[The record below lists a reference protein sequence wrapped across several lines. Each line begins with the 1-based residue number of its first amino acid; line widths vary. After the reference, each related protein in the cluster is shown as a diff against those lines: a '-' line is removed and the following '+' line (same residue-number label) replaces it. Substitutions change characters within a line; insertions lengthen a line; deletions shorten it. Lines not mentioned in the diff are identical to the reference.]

1 MGNPI
6 PAQHP
11 SVVLRSHF
19 ELVRALL
26 VAATIAVVG
35 LSIWVVILANDADQP
50 SQTASSAQS
59 LSAQPI
65 RYGGFNPATGQPQS
79 IPLQQEH
86 PLQSRIGTTRYDGG
100 PEEGTRV
107 VVPAPV
113 PTTDSGPAVKDY
125 SLNSA
130 TGDSGGDPAQK
141 PERAQQSE
149 NGPGARTH

>member
-19 ELVRALL
+19 QLVRALL

-50 SQTASSAQS
+50 SKTASSASSAQS
-59 LSAQPI
+59 L

-79 IPLQQEH
+79 APLPQEH

-113 PTTDSGPAVKDY
+113 PTTDSGGAVKDY
-125 SLNSA
+125 SMNSA
-130 TGDSGGDPAQK
+130 TGDTGGDPAQK

>member
-59 LSAQPI
+59 ISAESI
-65 RYGGFNPATGQPQS
+65 RYGGFNPATGQPTA
-79 IPLQQEH
+79 LQQEH

-130 TGDSGGDPAQK
+130 TGDSGGDAAAPK

>member
-1 MGNPI
+1 MGNPV

-26 VAATIAVVG
+26 LAATIAVVG

-50 SQTASSAQS
+50 SKTASSASSAQS
-59 LSAQPI
+59 L

-79 IPLQQEH
+79 APLPQEH

-113 PTTDSGPAVKDY
+113 PTTDSGGAVKDY
-125 SLNSA
+125 SMNSA

>member
-1 MGNPI
+1 MGNAI

-19 ELVRALL
+19 QLLKALL

-35 LSIWVVILANDADQP
+35 LSAWVVILANDEDQA
-50 SQTASSAQS
+50 SRTASSAET
-59 LSAQPI
+59 L
-65 RYGGFNPATGQPQS
+65 RYGGFNPAIGQPQAA
-79 IPLQQEH
+79 PLPQEH
-86 PLQSRIGTTRYDGG
+86 PLQSSIGTTRYDGG

-107 VVPAPV
+107 VVPVPV
-113 PTTDSGPAVKDY
+113 PTTDSGAAVKDY
-125 SLNSA
+125 SMNSA
-130 TGDSGGDPAQK
+130 TGDSGGDPGQK

>member
-1 MGNPI
+1 MGNTV

-19 ELVRALL
+19 QLVRALL

-35 LSIWVVILANDADQP
+35 LSLWVVILANDEDQA
-50 SQTASSAQS
+50 SRTASSAET
-59 LSAQPI
+59 L
-65 RYGGFNPATGQPQS
+65 RYGGFNSATGQPQAA
-79 IPLQQEH
+79 PLPQEH

-107 VVPAPV
+107 VPVPV
-113 PTTDSGPAVKDY
+113 PTTDSGGAVKDY
-125 SLNSA
+125 SMNSA
-130 TGDSGGDPAQK
+130 TGDSGGDSAQK

>member
-1 MGNPI
+1 MGNTV

-19 ELVRALL
+19 QLVRALL
-26 VAATIAVVG
+26 LAATIAIVG
-35 LSIWVVILANDADQP
+35 LSIWVVILANDEDQP
-50 SQTASSAQS
+50 SRTASSAEA
-59 LSAQPI
+59 L

-79 IPLQQEH
+79 APLPQEH

-100 PEEGTRV
+100 PEEGTRA

-113 PTTDSGPAVKDY
+113 PTTDSGGAVKDY
-125 SLNSA
+125 SMNSA

-141 PERAQQSE
+141 TERAQQSE

>member
-1 MGNPI
+1 MGNPV

-19 ELVRALL
+19 QLVRALL

-50 SQTASSAQS
+50 SQTAGSAQS
-59 LSAQPI
+59 LSPESI
-65 RYGGFNPATGQPQS
+65 RYGGFNPATGQPTA
-79 IPLQQEH
+79 IQQEQSV
-86 PLQSRIGTTRYDGG
+86 QSRIGTTRYDGG

-107 VVPAPV
+107 VPVPVPV
-113 PTTDSGPAVKDY
+113 PTTDSGVVKDY
-125 SLNSA
+125 SMNSA

-149 NGPGARTH
+149 NGPGARTN

>member
-50 SQTASSAQS
+50 SKTASSASSAQS
-59 LSAQPI
+59 L

-79 IPLQQEH
+79 APLPQEH

-113 PTTDSGPAVKDY
+113 PTTDSGGAVKDY
-125 SLNSA
+125 SMNSA
-130 TGDSGGDPAQK
+130 TGDTGGDPAQK

>member
-50 SQTASSAQS
+50 SRTASSATSAQS
-59 LSAQPI
+59 L

-79 IPLQQEH
+79 APLPQEH

-113 PTTDSGPAVKDY
+113 PTTDSGEAVKDY
-125 SLNSA
+125 SMNSA
-130 TGDSGGDPAQK
+130 TGDIGGDTAQK

>member
-50 SQTASSAQS
+50 SKTASSAQS
-59 LSAQPI
+59 ISDQPI
-65 RYGGFNPATGQPQS
+65 RYGGFNPASGQPTA
-79 IPLQQEH
+79 IQQEQAV
-86 PLQSRIGTTRYDGG
+86 QSRIGTTRYDGG
-100 PEEGTRV
+100 PEEGTRA
-107 VVPAPV
+107 VPVPV
-113 PTTDSGPAVKDY
+113 PTTDSGPAVTDS
-125 SLNSA
+125 SLTSA

>member
-19 ELVRALL
+19 QLVRALL

-50 SQTASSAQS
+50 SKTASSASSAQS
-59 LSAQPI
+59 L

-79 IPLQQEH
+79 APLPQEH
-86 PLQSRIGTTRYDGG
+86 QLQSRIGTTRYDGG

-113 PTTDSGPAVKDY
+113 PTTDSGGAVKDY
-125 SLNSA
+125 SMNSA
-130 TGDSGGDPAQK
+130 TGDTGGDPAQK

>member
-50 SQTASSAQS
+50 SKTASSAQS
-59 LSAQPI
+59 ISAESI
-65 RYGGFNPATGQPQS
+65 RYGGFNPATGQPTA
-79 IPLQQEH
+79 LQQEH

-130 TGDSGGDPAQK
+130 TGDSGGDPAAPK

-149 NGPGARTH
+149 KGPGARTH

>member
-1 MGNPI
+1 MGNPV

-19 ELVRALL
+19 QLVRALL
-26 VAATIAVVG
+26 LAATIAVVG

-59 LSAQPI
+59 ISAESI

-79 IPLQQEH
+79 IQQEH

-107 VVPAPV
+107 VPVPVPV
-113 PTTDSGPAVKDY
+113 PTTDSGAAVKDY
-125 SLNSA
+125 SMNSA

>member
-1 MGNPI
+1 MGNPV

-19 ELVRALL
+19 QLVRALL
-26 VAATIAVVG
+26 VAATITVVG

-59 LSAQPI
+59 LSAESL

-79 IPLQQEH
+79 LQQEH
-86 PLQSRIGTTRYDGG
+86 PVQSRIGTTRYDGG
-100 PEEGTRV
+100 PEEGTRI
-107 VVPAPV
+107 VVPAAV
-113 PTTDSGPAVKDY
+113 PTTASGGAVKDY
-125 SLNSA
+125 SMNSA

>member
-1 MGNPI
+1 MGNPV

-26 VAATIAVVG
+26 LAATIAVVG

-50 SQTASSAQS
+50 SKTASSASSAQS
-59 LSAQPI
+59 L

-79 IPLQQEH
+79 APLPQEH

-100 PEEGTRV
+100 PEEGSRV

-113 PTTDSGPAVKDY
+113 PTTDSGGAVKDY
-125 SLNSA
+125 SMNSA

>member
-11 SVVLRSHF
+11 AVVLRSHF
-19 ELVRALL
+19 QLVRALL

-35 LSIWVVILANDADQP
+35 LSVWVVILATDADQP
-50 SQTASSAQS
+50 SKAASSAQS
-59 LSAQPI
+59 L
-65 RYGGFNPATGQPQS
+65 RYGGSNPATGRPQS

-86 PLQSRIGTTRYDGG
+86 P
-100 PEEGTRV
+100 
-107 VVPAPV
+107 
-113 PTTDSGPAVKDY
+113 VKDY
-125 SLNSA
+125 SMNSA

>member
-26 VAATIAVVG
+26 VDATIAVVG

-59 LSAQPI
+59 ISAESI
-65 RYGGFNPATGQPQS
+65 RYGGFNPATGQPTA
-79 IPLQQEH
+79 LQQEH

-130 TGDSGGDPAQK
+130 TGDSGGDAAAPK
-141 PERAQQSE
+141 PERAPQSE

>member
-19 ELVRALL
+19 QLVRALL

-50 SQTASSAQS
+50 SKTASSASSAQS
-59 LSAQPI
+59 L

-79 IPLQQEH
+79 APLPQEH

-130 TGDSGGDPAQK
+130 TGDSGGDPAAPK

>member
-1 MGNPI
+1 
-6 PAQHP
+6 
-11 SVVLRSHF
+11 VVLRSHF

-50 SQTASSAQS
+50 SNTASSASSAQS
-59 LSAQPI
+59 L

-79 IPLQQEH
+79 IPLQKEH
-86 PLQSRIGTTRYDGG
+86 AVQSTIGTTRYDGG
-100 PEEGTRV
+100 PEEGTRA